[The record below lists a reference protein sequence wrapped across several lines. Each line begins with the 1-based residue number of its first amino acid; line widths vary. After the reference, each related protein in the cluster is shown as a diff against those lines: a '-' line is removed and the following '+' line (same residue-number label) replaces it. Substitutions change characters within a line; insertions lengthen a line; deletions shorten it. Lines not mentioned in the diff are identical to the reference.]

1 MFFFTTS
8 FFLNPII
15 VPNWLF
21 EIAKINPSHP
31 YKASRVVLL
40 RFLGTGVPR
49 DSVLTC
55 LVHRYD
61 AGTIRLLYHGTIRL
75 LYHNWYLIV
84 PRHYYC
90 TGSLYGQYDV
100 NWGFPKGLGLTLAHF
115 QGLRWVHLLRISVG
129 TIIGFKKKD
138 LVKKKHLSKVFFCP

>member
-1 MFFFTTS
+1 MFFYKV

-15 VPNWLF
+15 VPNRLF
-21 EIAKINPSHP
+21 EIAKISPNRPFR
-31 YKASRVVLL
+31 ASREVLL

-55 LVHRYD
+55 LVHKYG

-100 NWGFPKGLGLTLAHF
+100 NWGFPKGLGLTLAYFH
-115 QGLRWVHLLRISVG
+115 GLRWVHLLRISAG
-129 TIIGFKKKD
+129 TIIGFKKKT
-138 LVKKKHLSKVFFCP
+138 L